1 MASETPRLDPREIAQ
16 DHSPV
21 FRIIA
26 QVKSQPS
33 ESALVLCSPTEGGEM
48 ITLSNVRVS
57 MNKQFEVDSW
67 HEFVCRS
74 SDSGDVGFLVLD
86 AVPCI
91 LKENEQISVDGI
103 VALQRLCKK
112 FPEIY

>member
-1 MASETPRLDPREIAQ
+1 MASETPRLDPREIAENV
-16 DHSPV
+16 SPV
-21 FRIIA
+21 FRLIA

-33 ESALVLCSPTEGGEM
+33 ESSLVLSSPSEGGEM

-57 MNKQFEVDSW
+57 MNREFDTDAW
-67 HEFVCRS
+67 YEFVCRS
-74 SDSGDVGFLVLD
+74 SDSGEVGFLVLD

-91 LKENEQISVDGI
+91 LEENEQISIDGI
-103 VALQRLCKK
+103 VALQQLTKK